1 MSKSRR
7 KQESDISRIVGIL
20 FLELLGA
27 ILLLNLASI
36 AEQERSQLA
45 PKQEQVQQ
53 LRPWLVQQPRPW
65 SQQPELLEK
74 TLPKV
79 AGGRYNAR
87 W

>member
-53 LRPWLVQQPRPW
+53 LRPSVVQQPRPW

-79 AGGRYNAR
+79 AAGRYNAR